1 MRVFSVPY
9 SGTKVDGM
17 RLVMGIFAREDTI
30 ALKGRIPSMPL
41 HMQMV
46 SFYTVDSTRLR
57 KEAMG
62 KSCSTGKQQ
71 MCDYCYSCSEET

>member
-9 SGTKVDGM
+9 SGTNIDGM
-17 RLVMGIFAREDTI
+17 KLVMGIFAREDNI

-41 HMQMV
+41 HTQMV
-46 SFYTVDSTRLR
+46 SFYTVDSTPLR

-62 KSCSTGKQQ
+62 KKLLSRQTANV
-71 MCDYCYSCSEET
+71 